1 MTGENDGAYI
11 PATMNDRKRVFG
23 VTLHLLMSRC
33 GFNQSELGRRTGMA
47 KAQISRYLNG
57 EIMPQLPQV
66 FRLQEALG
74 VTNLG
79 FWLCYEQ
86 VARLDRVLPEPSV
99 LADEPPRPPRESLL
113 EAVLTLV
120 AGEEATGGVDGTEAA
135 GDAERGD
142 GGRSAGAGAT
152 LRELLQVQRRQM
164 DAVQLLNRA
173 LCRDAEDAD

>member
-1 MTGENDGAYI
+1 
-11 PATMNDRKRVFG
+11 MNDRKRVFG

-33 GFNQSELGRRTGMA
+33 GFNQAELGRRTGMA

-86 VARLDRVLPEPSV
+86 VARLDQVLPEPSV
-99 LADEPPRPPRESLL
+99 LAEEPPRPPRESLL
-113 EAVLTLV
+113 EAVLALV
-120 AGEEATGGVDGTEAA
+120 AGEGMEGTAVAGG
-135 GDAERGD
+135 AERED
-142 GGRSAGAGAT
+142 GGQGAGAGPT
-152 LRELLQVQRRQM
+152 LHELLQVQRRQV

-173 LCRDAEDAD
+173 LCRGAEDAD